1 MKKYHDERHKEVKLN
16 MLFFLLVEIIP
27 ITLYIFSRII
37 MQISKTLTDKTEQE
51 GNTLNQI
58 LSQFNVIIWKVY
70 ALLQAFGF
78 LYLKDIKDPM
88 QTISNLKLVLI
99 MS

>member
-78 LYLKDIKDPM
+78 LYLKDIKDPL